1 MRLPISVRMLTLN
14 EGVHLAELLPSLR
27 EKVEEVVIVDSFS
40 SDDTVD
46 VALSHGA
53 TVVQRR
59 FTSFGDQWNFALTL
73 PTVQPWTMKLDPDER
88 ISEELYDELKQVVP
102 TEGGPAGY
110 TVPLRLWFMGKP
122 LHVKMRKLRLWRS
135 GSCRFSDV
143 LVNEHA
149 DVPGEKGR
157 LRGHLEHL
165 DSTDLHHWADKQ
177 NYYSSMEAITAF
189 EGRQLAAEP
198 RFWGSTLQRRMWF
211 KKHFLRIPFRYQLLW
226 LGLLFFSGAWRDGKC
241 GRAWT
246 QMRIYTRRMREFKLL
261 EMQNSGKRIE
271 LPPRRVGKPDP
282 RVTQAVSGAS
292 PSEE

>member
-40 SDDTVD
+40 SDDTID

-88 ISEELYDELKQVVP
+88 ISDKLWISIQKVTAHERKTTGFSMVR
-102 TEGGPAGY
+102 
-110 TVPLRLWFMGKP
+110 RLWFMGKP
-122 LHVKMRKLRLWRS
+122 LHVTQKILRLWKT
-135 GSCRFSDV
+135 GSCKFTSV
-143 LVNEHA
+143 LVNEHPVV
-149 DVPGEKGR
+149 DGELGT

-282 RVTQAVSGAS
+282 RVTQAVSDAS